1 MKKYIKNKTEKEKLA
16 LGILDTIDDSYISE
30 ALELHMAIV
39 DSPETARSPKLFM
52 KRIAIVAA
60 CFLVV
65 LAIIPVVL
73 IVSPSFD
80 TGGNEFDPSFPE
92 QSMPLDNLLDGIL
105 SDNALDVAHIVLSP
119 GEGVE
124 IAIGRLEFVSCADG
138 VFTFRIFALIE
149 YAPRILLAAEVD
161 GVTYYSL
168 NFGGEYA
175 GNRVENGFTPELIQE
190 DGDTLLLVNASAF
203 VAESGA
209 APDSLRMV
217 IGIDRDVIGII
228 PNEK

>member
-1 MKKYIKNKTEKEKLA
+1 MKKYIKNKAEKEKLA

-39 DSPETARSPKLFM
+39 DSPEIARSPKLFM

-73 IVSPSFD
+73 MMRPAFD
-80 TGGNEFDPSFPE
+80 KGGNFEPALPE

-124 IAIGRLEFVSCADG
+124 IAIGRLEFISCADG

-149 YAPRILLAAEVD
+149 SAPRILLAAEVD

-175 GNRVENGFTPELIQE
+175 GQFVEDGFTSELTVE
-190 DGDTLLLVNASAF
+190 GDESLLRVDASVF
-203 VAESGA
+203 IGA
-209 APDSLRMV
+209 NGASPDSLRML
-217 IGIDRDVIGII
+217 IFTDSDTIAII
-228 PNEK
+228 P